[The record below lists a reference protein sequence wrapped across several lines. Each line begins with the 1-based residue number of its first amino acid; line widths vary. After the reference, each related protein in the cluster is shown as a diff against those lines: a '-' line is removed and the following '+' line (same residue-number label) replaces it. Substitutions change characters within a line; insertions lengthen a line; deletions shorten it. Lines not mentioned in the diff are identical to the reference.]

1 MGADRE
7 MTPGR
12 HARNVARRYMESMET
27 ERTALLKQIA
37 ELTRT
42 LEQATKH
49 HREAHP
55 ECVNSKVE
63 GS

>member
-1 MGADRE
+1 MEGDRGP
-7 MTPGR
+7 TRGR
-12 HARNVARRYMESMET
+12 KMRDAARRYMESMET
-27 ERTALLKQIA
+27 ERATLLTQVRG
-37 ELTRT
+37 LTHA

-55 ECVNSKVE
+55 ECVNLSVE

>member
-1 MGADRE
+1 MRDA
-7 MTPGR
+7 
-12 HARNVARRYMESMET
+12 ARRYMESMET
-27 ERTALLKQIA
+27 ERATLLTQVRD
-37 ELTRT
+37 LTHA

-55 ECVNSKVE
+55 ECVNLSVE

>member
-1 MGADRE
+1 MRDA
-7 MTPGR
+7 
-12 HARNVARRYMESMET
+12 ARRYMESMET
-27 ERTALLKQIA
+27 ERAALMKQVA
-37 ELTRT
+37 DLTRG

-55 ECVNSKVE
+55 DCVDSNVE